1 MGRWWGRKAAPDAR
15 PIVPAWLTNDSQ
27 EEGFA
32 RSYSGQFEE
41 VYRRNPVGQ
50 RAVRLVAGM
59 PGETVGSRW
68 FGGFSQRR
76 REARYVWFQ
85 ACKGCSMTNVA
96 IGAEAL
102 LASLMAQAEGR
113 GVDLITLRAL
123 VEESS
128 LAGARRA
135 LASLGLDDERARR
148 DMDELRELLSA
159 WRDAKRSAWR
169 AVVTWAVRVACAMV
183 LIGIAVR
190 LRLTDLVVQ

>member
-1 MGRWWGRKAAPDAR
+1 
-15 PIVPAWLTNDSQ
+15 
-27 EEGFA
+27 
-32 RSYSGQFEE
+32 
-41 VYRRNPVGQ
+41 
-50 RAVRLVAGM
+50 
-59 PGETVGSRW
+59 
-68 FGGFSQRR
+68 
-76 REARYVWFQ
+76 
-85 ACKGCSMTNVA
+85 MTNVA

-169 AVVTWAVRVACAMV
+169 AVVTWAVRVACAML